1 MVVKFEV
8 HGEPVGKGRPKFSKV
23 GGFVKTYTPD
33 KTAIYENLIKVE
45 YQRQCGDFKF
55 EADDQ
60 LDVRIIA
67 YHGIP
72 KSKSKAKKPLMEE
85 KKLRPIKKPDAD
97 NIVKCYL
104 DALNKIAYND
114 DTQVVDLQIRR
125 FYSYKPRVVVTIRK
139 TNE

>member
-72 KSKSKAKKPLMEE
+72 K
-85 KKLRPIKKPDAD
+85 KLRPIKKPDAD

>member
-1 MVVKFEV
+1 MFSINEV

-72 KSKSKAKKPLMEE
+72 KYPSNNFS
-85 KKLRPIKKPDAD
+85 ISS
-97 NIVKCYL
+97 YL
-104 DALNKIAYND
+104 LAASLF
-114 DTQVVDLQIRR
+114 LQLG
-125 FYSYKPRVVVTIRK
+125 PV
-139 TNE
+139 NCMG